1 MICVYR
7 EDTKMKG
14 IGSKQSAFYLNTK
27 YIVST
32 HCAENGF
39 FKGKNN
45 NGSNTIKTEKIQFLI
60 ISNITQMTN

>member
-32 HCAENGF
+32 HTVLRMDF
-39 FKGKNN
+39 SK
-45 NGSNTIKTEKIQFLI
+45 EKITMAAIQLKQKKYNF
-60 ISNITQMTN
+60 